1 VDRILE
7 EYYASNWTGSSVAG
21 MLYVLAELLT
31 KSTPTLL
38 WYGIVGLTD
47 QYIND
52 KIGTEKYSS
61 DLVLY
66 HSAVQRLTP
75 DLPTQ
80 SSNGEV
86 SGSFEKERDQQQIL
100 VFEEYRFMLYR
111 HWTLY
116 DSMYHSSYMATKLGI
131 WKEKGR
137 KRLHT
142 FLAKMGLALEH
153 CKQRF
158 MSMNV
163 EIKKILR
170 DKINE
175 VSPNFQLDNILFL
188 SFVKVNGYK
197 AELSASD
204 VVYGVSALLEAN
216 QSFNIK
222 NIANNDRTES
232 LVRADIWVNNF
243 YNAFDALD
251 DNNVELLMKGI
262 ELSMKLQQA
271 IVQQGTSIIERRSI
285 TVTRVM
291 KCAILKD
298 IPDLFL
304 FSHPLTLMRLAYFLF
319 DAFRES
325 GKDGTP
331 VVVGAYNELSANYI
345 LVGVT
350 ETSLGKKNEKKDK
363 FHGAFKEATRQSRA
377 QVKYDGFE
385 TGIIEVEKNDLQK
398 FLDVLHATARITL
411 GEKKMN

>member
-1 VDRILE
+1 MLGDASALHRCYEDIKREALERDCSILIFVALDVDSVCAAKILLSLLKSDFLSFKLVPTLGFDDLKRANEQLIRDSDEIRSIILINCGGIGDLTTIFDLNETMTVYVIDSHRPFHLSNLFGEKIIVFGDESIDSFKEVQAAYRQQEEGFDEEEEEEEEEEDMENVNDEEEEESGRRKKRKIEEKEIKHRSKKILEDEVDRILE

-142 FLAKMGLALEH
+142 FLAKMG
-153 CKQRF
+153 
-158 MSMNV
+158 S
-163 EIKKILR
+163 
-170 DKINE
+170 INIQ
-175 VSPNFQLDNILFL
+175 QLI
-188 SFVKVNGYK
+188 
-197 AELSASD
+197 
-204 VVYGVSALLEAN
+204 
-216 QSFNIK
+216 
-222 NIANNDRTES
+222 
-232 LVRADIWVNNF
+232 
-243 YNAFDALD
+243 
-251 DNNVELLMKGI
+251 
-262 ELSMKLQQA
+262 
-271 IVQQGTSIIERRSI
+271 
-285 TVTRVM
+285 
-291 KCAILKD
+291 
-298 IPDLFL
+298 
-304 FSHPLTLMRLAYFLF
+304 
-319 DAFRES
+319 
-325 GKDGTP
+325 
-331 VVVGAYNELSANYI
+331 
-345 LVGVT
+345 
-350 ETSLGKKNEKKDK
+350 
-363 FHGAFKEATRQSRA
+363 
-377 QVKYDGFE
+377 
-385 TGIIEVEKNDLQK
+385 
-398 FLDVLHATARITL
+398 
-411 GEKKMN
+411 